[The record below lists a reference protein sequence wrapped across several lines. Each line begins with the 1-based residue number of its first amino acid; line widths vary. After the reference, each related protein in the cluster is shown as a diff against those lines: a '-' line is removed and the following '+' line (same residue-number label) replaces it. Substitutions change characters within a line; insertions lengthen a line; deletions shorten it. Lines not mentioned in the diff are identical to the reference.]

1 METKI
6 QDPGLKTSE
15 SGNLD
20 PQRSIKVVTQKRIV
34 DLVSWSHF
42 YTILSEMY
50 IEYFQDMFCKIGI
63 FQNLAKFAVK
73 HLLQSI
79 FFDKNVVNIT
89 ITYIISNILRIVILK
104 YFSKHGDI
112 IINRSQNNVFL
123 CAKILRNRQASD
135 LICTWRI

>member
-63 FQNLAKFAVK
+63 F
-73 HLLQSI
+73 
-79 FFDKNVVNIT
+79 
-89 ITYIISNILRIVILK
+89 
-104 YFSKHGDI
+104 
-112 IINRSQNNVFL
+112 
-123 CAKILRNRQASD
+123 
-135 LICTWRI
+135 